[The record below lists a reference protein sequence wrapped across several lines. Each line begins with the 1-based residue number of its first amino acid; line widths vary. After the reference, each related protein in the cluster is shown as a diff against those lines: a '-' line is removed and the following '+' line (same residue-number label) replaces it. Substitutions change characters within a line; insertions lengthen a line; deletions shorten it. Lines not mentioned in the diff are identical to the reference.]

1 MNYFAKSYLSNG
13 TADAPSRASHRDGF
27 TITELIVAATLL
39 VVIMSVVASLTVRS
53 GRLWQDSRHFPLA
66 VDELS
71 NQLERLT
78 SLDEASR
85 AEAITKLSPS
95 IQMLDTLPNPV
106 LTAET
111 LADESGTRLVL
122 HLAWDR
128 LGKSSPVTLVGW
140 VDPLPTEAKP
150 AAGEK
155 SP

>member
-1 MNYFAKSYLSNG
+1 MKIFTFPYLPNG
-13 TADAPSRASHRDGF
+13 TAAASGRASSRGGF

-53 GRLWQDSRHFPLA
+53 GRLWQDSRHYRLA

-71 NQLERLT
+71 NQLERLI

-85 AEAITKLSPS
+85 AEEITKLSPS
-95 IQMLDTLPNPV
+95 TQMLDTLPNPV

-122 HLAWDR
+122 HLTWDR

-140 VDPLPTEAKP
+140 VDPLPTETKS